1 MAAARSKWRTSKDM
15 GNAPTAMIGPNAILQ
30 MVPVLDQLGGLKLR
44 TEILARAGVF
54 ELPSGDEMIPEGP
67 AARLHQEVRRS
78 LPDMAPA
85 LAWAAGRGTAD
96 YILAHRIPAKA
107 QWLLKHLPAR
117 IAAWFLARAIRD
129 HAWTFA
135 GSGQFNLISKY
146 CFEIVDN
153 PVVRDEHSDH
163 PLCDWHT
170 AVFARL
176 YQVLVHPDFI
186 CEETECT
193 AQNGHACRFELRRVE
208 GRLKQRRV

>member
-1 MAAARSKWRTSKDM
+1 MTD
-15 GNAPTAMIGPNAILQ
+15 APTAMIGPNAILQ

-85 LAWAAGRGTAD
+85 LAWAAGRATAD
-96 YILAHRIPAKA
+96 YILEHRIPVRA
-107 QWLLKHLPAR
+107 QWLLRHLPAPM
-117 IAAWFLARAIRD
+117 AAWFLSRAIRD

-135 GSGQFNLISKY
+135 GSGEFVLKSKY
-146 CFEIVDN
+146 CFEIRNN
-153 PVVRDEHSDH
+153 PVVRDEHADH
-163 PLCDWHT
+163 PLCDWHC

-176 YQVLVHPDFI
+176 YQVLVHPDFV
-186 CEETECT
+186 CEETHCT
-193 AQNGHACRFELRRVE
+193 AQNGVFCRFELRRLE
-208 GRLKQRRV
+208 GRLKLRRV